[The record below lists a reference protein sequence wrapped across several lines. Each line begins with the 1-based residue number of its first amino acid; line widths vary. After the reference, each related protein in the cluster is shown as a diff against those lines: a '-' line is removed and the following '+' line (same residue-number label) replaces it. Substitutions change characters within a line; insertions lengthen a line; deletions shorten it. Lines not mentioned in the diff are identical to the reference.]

1 MSIAD
6 LIRAVESIAP
16 PSLAEPWDNVGL
28 ILGDRSA
35 ALRGP
40 AMLTI
45 DLTDAVAS
53 EAIEHNA
60 GAIVCYH
67 PPIFTPIKRLTADS
81 ARGRVLLR
89 VLDAGIAVYSA
100 HTALDAAAGGVTD
113 WLMSAIAGVEFNA
126 SGGALG
132 AKTPRTQ
139 SGPRWHGASF
149 PPLAPHEAVDAEQAL
164 KLVTFVPEEHAE
176 RVRDALAHAGA
187 GRIGAYEMCS
197 FAIPGTGSF
206 RGGAGTNPAVGQ
218 AGRLEFVSEV
228 RLEMV
233 CSRGALAGAIAALRR
248 VHPYEEP
255 AFEVYAL
262 QARPDASRGGGRLA
276 DLAAPTA
283 IDELAR
289 RVKQA
294 TGSALVSAATT
305 QANQVVR
312 RVACVP
318 GSGGSLLDAAAARGA
333 ECFVTGE
340 MKHHEVL
347 GALDRGVSVILAG
360 HTETERGYL
369 PHFAARL
376 KEALPNAELLVSSSD
391 RAPLRA
397 V

>member
-1 MSIAD
+1 MNIAD
-6 LIRAVESIAP
+6 LIVAVESIAP
-16 PSLAEPWDNVGL
+16 PALAEAWDNVGL

-45 DLTDAVAS
+45 DLNDAVAS

-67 PPIFTPIKRLTADS
+67 PPIFMPIKRLTADS
-81 ARGRVLLR
+81 AHGRVLLR
-89 VLDAGIAVYSA
+89 LLDAGIAVYSP
-100 HTALDAAAGGVTD
+100 HTALDAAVGGVTD
-113 WLMSAIAGVEFNA
+113 WLLSVIAGVDFNSAPGA
-126 SGGALG
+126 SAPK
-132 AKTPRTQ
+132 APRTQ
-139 SGPRWHGASF
+139 VNSRWHGASF
-149 PPLAPHEAVDAEQAL
+149 DALAAHESADAEQAL

-206 RGGAGTNPAVGQ
+206 RGGAGSNPAVGQ

-262 QARPDASRGGGRLA
+262 QARPDASRGGGRVA
-276 DLAAPTA
+276 DLSAPTP

-289 RVKQA
+289 RVKRA
-294 TGSALVSAATT
+294 TGSAMVSVAAAR
-305 QANQVVR
+305 ANQVVM

-318 GSGGSLLDAAAARGA
+318 GSGGALLDAAAARGA

-376 KEALPNAELLVSSSD
+376 KDALPGAEVLVSSSD
-391 RAPLRA
+391 RTPLRP

>member
-1 MSIAD
+1 MTIDD
-6 LIRAVESIAP
+6 LIRAVDSIAP

-35 ALRGP
+35 ALRG
-40 AMLTI
+40 AVMLAI
-45 DLTDAVAS
+45 DLSDAVAS

-67 PPIFTPIKRLTADS
+67 PPIFAPINRLTADS

-89 VLDAGIAVYSA
+89 LLDAGIAVHSP
-100 HTALDAAAGGVTD
+100 HTALDAAEGGVTD
-113 WLMSAIAGVEFNA
+113 WLMSVISGVDFN
-126 SGGALG
+126 SGGGALA
-132 AKTPRTQ
+132 AKTPRAQ
-139 SGPRWHGASF
+139 SSPRWHGASF
-149 PPLAPHEAVDAEQAL
+149 GALAAHESVDAEQAL
-164 KLVTFVPEEHAE
+164 KLVTFVPQEHAE

-206 RGGAGTNPAVGQ
+206 RGGAGTNPSVGQ
-218 AGRLEFVSEV
+218 AGRLELVGEI

-233 CSRGALAGAIAALRR
+233 CSRAALAGAIGALRR

-262 QARPDASRGGGRLA
+262 QARPDDSRGGGRLA

-289 RVKQA
+289 RVKRA
-294 TGSALVSAATT
+294 TGSAHVCVAAT
-305 QANQVVR
+305 QANKVVM

-318 GSGGSLLDAAAARGA
+318 GSGGALLDAAAARGA

-376 KEALPNAELLVSSSD
+376 KELMHGADVLVCSSD
-391 RAPLRA
+391 RPVLRG